1 MTDPTTLD
9 LLLRLGRWIVIAA
22 LFGLTLLVLS
32 RAQGRVRRL
41 GAAGF
46 AIQAVAALALTVYAE
61 VGLGATTALGIV
73 FVFLLVTSVLAPVV
87 GLVLLAV
94 ALVPEDDSAG
104 R

>member
-9 LLLRLGRWIVIAA
+9 LLLRLGRWVVIAT

-32 RAQGRVRRL
+32 RARGQARRL

-46 AIQAVAALALTVYAE
+46 AVQAVAALALTVYSE
-61 VGLGATTALGIV
+61 VGLGVTADLGVI
-73 FVFLLVTSVLAPVV
+73 FVFLLVTSVLVPVV

-94 ALVPEDDSAG
+94 ALVPEEDAAG

>member
-1 MTDPTTLD
+1 MTDPMTLD
-9 LLLRLGRWIVIAA
+9 LLLRLGRWVVIAA

-32 RAQGRVRRL
+32 RARGRVRRL

-46 AIQAVAALALTVYAE
+46 AIQALAALVLTVYSE
-61 VGLGATTALGIV
+61 VGLGAMTDPVVIFA
-73 FVFLLVTSVLAPVV
+73 FLVVTSVLAPVV

-94 ALVPEDDSAG
+94 ALVPEESAV